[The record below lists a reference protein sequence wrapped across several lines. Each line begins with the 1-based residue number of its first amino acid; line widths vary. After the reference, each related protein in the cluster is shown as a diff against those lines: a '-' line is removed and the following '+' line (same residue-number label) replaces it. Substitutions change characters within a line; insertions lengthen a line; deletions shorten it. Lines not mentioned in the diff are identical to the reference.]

1 MINSEGLQE
10 VHRMEKEI
18 IFFQQKKKKKKALPT
33 TYICILKQVLQQH
46 HTSYTYMVQ
55 TSKISFRT
63 TYSVICST
71 VIKLT

>member
-10 VHRMEKEI
+10 VHRVGKEI
-18 IFFQQKKKKKKALPT
+18 IFFQKKKKALPS
-33 TYICILKQVLQQH
+33 TYICILKQVLQHH

-55 TSKISFRT
+55 TSKISFQI
-63 TYSVICST
+63 TYSVIRST